1 MVVLLLVLLCVLLH
15 SAVNVC
21 SKHCVQP
28 SCVCVLLCL
37 FPVVCFLFLRAGMV
51 LLVLLVLRGVLDG
64 AS

>member
-28 SCVCVLLCL
+28 SCVCVLLC
-37 FPVVCFLFLRAGMV
+37 PVVCFLFLRAGMV
-51 LLVLLVLRGVLDG
+51 LLVLLVLWGVLDG